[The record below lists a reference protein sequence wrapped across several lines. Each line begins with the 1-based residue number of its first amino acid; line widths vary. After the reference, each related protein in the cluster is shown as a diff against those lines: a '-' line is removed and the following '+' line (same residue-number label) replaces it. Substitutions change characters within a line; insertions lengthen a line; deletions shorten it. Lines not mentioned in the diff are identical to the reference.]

1 MGLRKR
7 QEREKTKLGLSYPKA
22 QCPAI
27 SPEYCLGSQPGTWS
41 CSLPSAPG
49 AWDGVVG
56 TAGLSARGRLWAP
69 QMPGELRA
77 AGRGSG
83 KLSGRERDEGEDKKG
98 EARPPASWS
107 RLQEPGLEG
116 GGGAGAEGRTP
127 GRAALRCASALEA
140 LQPQEGRRPR
150 RFRTVP
156 DAPWITTVGSSLGS
170 PHPLQPDGEAAAW
183 HCRASP
189 QTPASS
195 QAPNCQLGEE
205 FTGE

>member
-1 MGLRKR
+1 MVLFSLERSGGLGWNSGDSRALHPRSSVGPAAARGAPSRGSGLRKV
-7 QEREKTKLGLSYPKA
+7 S
-22 QCPAI
+22 
-27 SPEYCLGSQPGTWS
+27 
-41 CSLPSAPG
+41 
-49 AWDGVVG
+49 
-56 TAGLSARGRLWAP
+56 
-69 QMPGELRA
+69 
-77 AGRGSG
+77 
-83 KLSGRERDEGEDKKG
+83 RER
-98 EARPPASWS
+98 ARRGGDQGGGGAPASWS

-156 DAPWITTVGSSLGS
+156 VAPCITAVGSSLGS
-170 PHPLQPDGEAAAW
+170 PLPLQRDGNAAAW

-195 QAPNCQLGEE
+195 QAPSCQLGEE